1 MIKILDEK
9 LVNKIAAGEVI
20 EKPINVVKE
29 LVENSLD
36 ANAKNIFVEI
46 SKDLIRVED
55 DGNGM
60 NKEDLEKCVLRYATS
75 KISNFEDLI
84 SVGSF
89 GFRGEALSSI
99 AAVSD
104 LTIIS
109 KFGDSLEGNELRI
122 EGGVL
127 RNLKSLGC
135 SKGTIIVVKDLF
147 FNTPVRKKFLD
158 MRENE
163 RIVSFLERFVLL
175 NSVRLKLKLNGKIVL
190 DVNAENLK
198 DRIAQVY
205 GLEVV
210 KHLEEINFEDFGV
223 KISGY
228 VSKPSFVRSD
238 RKMQSFFVNN
248 RLVESDEIK
257 KGLYDAYKSILFV
270 NKHPLAVLNLEMKG
284 VDVNVHP
291 AKKIVNFSLPDRV
304 YTTVFNAVRE
314 TFKEGNVEFEV
325 KQEVFSQV
333 FKKEKKVEVKE
344 RFQKEKQVEFVEKKE
359 EGFSKLPEM
368 RILGVVNKTYFLAE
382 VEDGLMVIDQ
392 HVVEERINYEKFMKE
407 FMEKKVEVQELL
419 NPELIEFSL
428 SESLKVKQNL
438 EKLKEFGFYLEEFGE
453 NNFRLRKVPLLFGKV
468 KGEELLKDILV
479 DFKENKKEEIITRM
493 ACRSS
498 IKAGD
503 LMSVSE
509 MYAKL
514 KILDKCELPYT
525 CPHGRPIMVKLS
537 VEDLEKMFR
546 RKGF

>member
-1 MIKILDEK
+1 MIKVLDEK

-20 EKPINVVKE
+20 EKPLNVVKE

-36 ANAKNIFVEI
+36 AGAQNIFVEI
-46 SKDLIRVED
+46 NEDLIRVED

-60 NKEDLEKCVLRYATS
+60 SKEDLEKCVLRHATS
-75 KISNFEDLI
+75 KINDFEDLI
-84 SVGSF
+84 NVGSF

-109 KFGDSLEGNELRI
+109 KFKDSLEGNELRV

-127 RNLKSLGC
+127 RNLRSLGC
-135 SKGTIIVVKDLF
+135 SKGTIIILKDLF

-158 MRENE
+158 LRENE
-163 RIVSFLERFVLL
+163 RIVDFLERFVLL
-175 NSVRLKLKLNGKIVL
+175 NSVRLKLKLNGKVVL

-210 KHLEEINFEDFGV
+210 KHLEEINHEELGV

-228 VSKPSFVRSD
+228 VSNPSFVRSD

-270 NKHPLAVLNLEMKG
+270 NKHPFAVLNLEMSG

-291 AKKIVNFSLPDRV
+291 AKKIVNFSLPDIV
-304 YTTVFNAVRE
+304 YSSVFNAVRE
-314 TFKEGNVEFEV
+314 NFKEKNVEFEV

-333 FKKEKKVEVKE
+333 FKKEKKVEFKE
-344 RFQKEKQVEFVEKKE
+344 RFQKDKQVEFVENKE

-392 HVVEERINYEKFMKE
+392 HVVEERITYEKFMKE

-419 NPELIEFSL
+419 SPELIEFSL

-438 EKLKEFGFYLEEFGE
+438 EKLKGFGFYLEEFGE
-453 NNFRLRKVPLLFGKV
+453 NNFRLRKVPLLFGIV
-468 KGEELLKDILV
+468 KGEELLKEILV

-493 ACRSS
+493 SCRSS

-537 VEDLEKMFR
+537 VDDLEKMFR